1 MPPIEFLGKTKA
13 RLLTCGALMAGGTL
27 VSGVLAASNPIT
39 GTALLSG
46 TLAMAGSVAGGIFA
60 NDLGDLAKG
69 LGENEEILN
78 DRELTQA
85 VGLAIA
91 LVIYSVVKDKQYS
104 AHKAAL
110 ERVAKKS
117 VNYWQTIAAA
127 TEGDKDYA
135 GVHEA
140 QLPEIFSTNPT
151 DFSKV
156 RALDIPT
163 WKHALGWLSSA
174 AGVTLPEDA
183 IAHVAEKLHTTF
195 PKALREV
202 LKHDASKGGQAFS
215 GMLLLLLGNI
225 TAALKPLNTQG
236 NEIVK
241 RLKGVA
247 TTQQVCAVMA
257 RVESGIRTDLA
268 EIKRVLE
275 RIAASQVRQ
284 IPVPDDFRWIIE
296 DKTKGFVGR
305 EFVFDAIEELF
316 QQQRKGYFII
326 EGDPGMGKSSI
337 LAEFVRRNDCIVYFN
352 QRNEGITSAEQ
363 FLRSVCIQLIEGY
376 GLSHSKDIQPENT
389 RNSNFLRRLLN
400 EVSGTL
406 KSGERLV
413 IAVDALDEVDLSSQ
427 SAGANVLYLPEDLPD
442 DVYFIVT
449 KRPLP
454 PDQLPLRVND
464 KRLFDLMQY
473 PARNQE
479 DVEAYI
485 RQRINGVG
493 ALAFVPL
500 REWVKSRGADEEE
513 FVSTLV
519 EKSEGNFMYLR
530 YVLDDIEKGA
540 YPDLE
545 IRDLPSDL
553 QDYYY
558 KHWERMGMNA
568 KPLFKIKIVYIL
580 SESPVPIPFEEIVA
594 ILEADGEEERGLAVK
609 VQAILDEWM
618 QFLREEEKYG
628 QTFYSLYHSSFRDF
642 LRNERTVKRAGIT
655 LQGIIEMMAN
665 SM

>member
-1 MPPIEFLGKTKA
+1 MPNLGQTKT
-13 RLLTCGALMAGGTL
+13 RLLATGALMVGGTL
-27 VSGVLAASNPIT
+27 VGGALGGAAGGILVAGALGNLAA
-39 GTALLSG
+39 
-46 TLAMAGSVAGGIFA
+46 SVAGGIFS
-60 NDLGDLAKG
+60 NDLGDIVKG
-69 LGENEEILN
+69 LGEDEEILN

-91 LVIYSVVKDKQYS
+91 LVIYSVAKDKRYS

-110 ERVAKKS
+110 ERLAKRS
-117 VNYWQTIAAA
+117 VKDWQTIAVA
-127 TEGDKDYA
+127 TEGDKDYV
-135 GVHEA
+135 GVHQE
-140 QLPEIFSTNPT
+140 QLIDVFSTNPAE
-151 DFSKV
+151 FAKV
-156 RALDIPT
+156 TALDIPT
-163 WKHALGWLSSA
+163 WEHALGWLSNQA
-174 AGVTLPEDA
+174 RVQLPEDV
-183 IAHVAEKLHTTF
+183 IEYVAGKLHITF

-215 GMLLLLLGNI
+215 EMLLLLLGKI
-225 TAALKPLNTQG
+225 TAALKQSNTQYAD
-236 NEIVK
+236 IVK
-241 RLKGVA
+241 RLESVA

-257 RVESGIRTDLA
+257 RVESGIRGELA
-268 EIKRVLE
+268 EIKQVLQT
-275 RIAASQVRQ
+275 IAVSQVRQ
-284 IPVPDDFRWIIE
+284 LPVPDDFRWIIE
-296 DKTKGFVGR
+296 DKTTGFVGR

-316 QQQRKGYFII
+316 QQCKGYFII

-376 GLSHSKDIQPENT
+376 ELSHSKDIQPENT
-389 RNSNFLRRLLN
+389 RNSNFLSQLLN

-427 SAGANVLYLPEDLPD
+427 SAGANVLYLPGVLPD
-442 DVYFIVT
+442 GIYFIVT
-449 KRPLP
+449 KRPLL
-454 PDQLPLRVND
+454 PDQLPLQVKD

-485 RQRINGVG
+485 RQRLTSVG
-493 ALAFVPL
+493 ATHVSPL
-500 REWVKSRGADEEE
+500 QEWVKSRGADEEE

-628 QTFYSLYHSSFRDF
+628 QTFYSVYHSSFRDF
-642 LRNERTVKRAGIT
+642 LRNERTVKRSGIT

>member
-1 MPPIEFLGKTKA
+1 MEPITLGFLLA
-13 RLLTCGALMAGGTL
+13 AA
-27 VSGVLAASNPIT
+27 VSGVVGNKADKAI
-39 GTALLSG
+39 
-46 TLAMAGSVAGGIFA
+46 
-60 NDLGDLAKG
+60 DLAVGKSLQAFTNRRQHG
-69 LGENEEILN
+69 DESVYRELQKATCRSFLLAQQSLASECLKELTTGRMQFDYAVLPGHEADVRWLEQKLKRIEKELKQVEQGKTVEVPIALGEIQPLLTPEGALAVNSMQAVREKLIAAVRDEGTVPYYQSKVEDSQAGLFEQMRRHFASEILHN
-78 DRELTQA
+78 AVLNNFFQGQLLTQINA
-85 VGLAIA
+85 NLQEVQAQQINVRDWENA
-91 LVIYSVVKDKQYS
+91 LQ
-104 AHKAAL
+104 
-110 ERVAKKS
+110 
-117 VNYWQTIAAA
+117 
-127 TEGDKDYA
+127 
-135 GVHEA
+135 
-140 QLPEIFSTNPT
+140 
-151 DFSKV
+151 
-156 RALDIPT
+156 
-163 WKHALGWLSSA
+163 
-174 AGVTLPEDA
+174 
-183 IAHVAEKLHTTF
+183 
-195 PKALREV
+195 
-202 LKHDASKGGQAFS
+202 
-215 GMLLLLLGNI
+215 
-225 TAALKPLNTQG
+225 
-236 NEIVK
+236 
-241 RLKGVA
+241 
-247 TTQQVCAVMA
+247 
-257 RVESGIRTDLA
+257 DLA
-268 EIKRVLE
+268 RHVSQDILEIKDWVKQ
-275 RIAASQVRQ
+275 IASFQNRQ
-284 IPVPDDFRWIIE
+284 LPVPDDFRWIIE

-305 EFVFDAIEELF
+305 EFVFEAIEELF
-316 QQQRKGYFII
+316 HQQRKGYFII

-376 GLSHSKDIQPENT
+376 GLSNSKDIQPENT
-389 RNSNFLRRLLN
+389 RNSNFLSQLLN

-427 SAGANVLYLPEDLPD
+427 SAGANVLYLPGVLPD
-442 DVYFIVT
+442 GVYFIVT

-454 PDQLPLRVND
+454 PDQLPLQVKD
-464 KRLFDLMQY
+464 KWLFDLMQY

-485 RQRINGVG
+485 RQRITSVG
-493 ALAFVPL
+493 TTHVSPL
-500 REWVKSRGADEEE
+500 QEWVKSRGANEEE

-642 LRNERTVKRAGIT
+642 LRNERTVKRSGIT

-665 SM
+665 SR